1 MSAVQYHPGRRKVRQ
16 ARALRR
22 LPLREQT
29 RFDARYYIVGEND
42 VWMLQFK
49 DPEHRDVTRR
59 NAAVAFAVGAAQELG
74 MRGQCAHVCVMDD
87 DGRLRRKWTY
97 GREAL
102 SRSYAADFGDAV
114 GDL

>member
-1 MSAVQYHPGRRKVRQ
+1 MPG
-16 ARALRR
+16 
-22 LPLREQT
+22 T
-29 RFDARYYIVGEND
+29 YIVGEND

-87 DGRLRRKWTY
+87 DGRCGAN
-97 GREAL
+97 GRT
-102 SRSYAADFGDAV
+102 V
-114 GDL
+114 GKLWAGAMPRILAMPSAIFDDPAGLLPS